1 MNLEHRKKI
10 LRKIPNGL
18 FIVTTKDGELG
29 TGATIS
35 FATQTS
41 IEPLYLTLGIRK
53 DSNLY
58 TVAVKREHLAVHF
71 PSIEQQDMVASFF
84 KIKEREE
91 NSINGYGF
99 EWSELGNPILNDIPM
114 YLEVKITD
122 IVDRG
127 DHPLFI
133 CEVVNTV
140 VREDIKVLTIPD
152 TNWHYGG

>member
-1 MNLEHRKKI
+1 MNLENRKTI

-29 TGATIS
+29 TGAAIS

-41 IEPLYLTLGIRK
+41 IEPLHITLAICK
-53 DSNLY
+53 NSNMY
-58 TVAVKREHLAVHF
+58 SVAVESEHLAVHF
-71 PSIEQQDMVASFF
+71 PSIDQQDMVASFF

-91 NSINGYGF
+91 KSINGYGF
-99 EWSELGNPILNDIPM
+99 EWSELGNPILDDVPM
-114 YLEVKITD
+114 YLEVKIVE
-122 IVDRG
+122 IVDKG

-140 VREDIKVLTIPD
+140 VREDTEVLTIPN

>member
-1 MNLEHRKKI
+1 MNLEHRKTI

-18 FIVTTKDGELG
+18 FIVTAKDGDYG
-29 TGATIS
+29 TGAIIS

-41 IEPLYLTLGIRK
+41 IEPLYLTLAIRR

-58 TVAVKREHLAVHF
+58 SVAIEKEHLAVHF
-71 PSIEQQDMVASFF
+71 PSIDQQDMVASFF
-84 KIKEREE
+84 KIKERDEK
-91 NSINGYGF
+91 SINGYDF
-99 EWSELGNPILNDIPM
+99 EWSKLGNPILNDVLM
-114 YLEVKITD
+114 YLEVKI
-122 IVDRG
+122 IEVVDSG

-140 VREDIKVLTIPD
+140 VNEDTKVLTIPD